1 MKLLNMKFANKKF
14 KFITLTFM
22 ILLALFSLTACS
34 EAKPED
40 TVNSFFKKVKY
51 LNEDALDYISSE
63 SLDIKDIAT
72 TQTTQ
77 NYELWLS
84 YFDMYQDGLDMNVLT
99 PLYLQASNVMASTS
113 WELETTAQDEAAAT
127 VAVDLSTID
136 VMSILESF
144 IEATGYTS
152 IDQALTDETDGKN
165 AALSQL
171 TTILKSED
179 ADTHY
184 EFELSLVWEDDDW
197 KILIDET
204 FFKQFLDG
212 RIIP

>member
-1 MKLLNMKFANKKF
+1 MKFLNNRF
-14 KFITLTFM
+14 KFVTLIFM
-22 ILLALFSLTACS
+22 VFLAMFSLTGCS
-34 EAKPED
+34 ETGPED
-40 TVNSFFKKVKY
+40 TVDSFFKKVKY
-51 LNEDALDYISSE
+51 LNEDALNYISSE
-63 SLDIKDIAT
+63 SLDIKGIAT

-84 YFDMYQDGLDMNVLT
+84 YFDMYQQDLDMDVLT
-99 PLYLQASNVMASTS
+99 PLYLQASNVMVSTS
-113 WELETTAQDEAAAT
+113 WELETTAEDEAAAT

-136 VMSILESF
+136 VLGILEQF

-152 IDQALTDETDGKN
+152 IDQALTDDAADKN

-171 TTILKSED
+171 TAILKSED

-204 FFKQFLDG
+204 FFSQFLDG